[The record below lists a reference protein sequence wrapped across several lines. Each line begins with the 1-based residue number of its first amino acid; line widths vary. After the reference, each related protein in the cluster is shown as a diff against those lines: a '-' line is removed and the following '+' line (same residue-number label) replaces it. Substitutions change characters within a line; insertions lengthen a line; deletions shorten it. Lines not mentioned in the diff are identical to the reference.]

1 MNTAFARELLA
12 LGIPP
17 RAVMHLVLQDVLAS
31 LSEWTA
37 DVLTCD
43 ELELVKQARVHIENA
58 EHCMLMLLRPSEALC
73 EPHYPLHLL
82 ETDAPP
88 ADVADVGVRCL
99 VCGHYHGGH
108 GSCVTSHLFVPP
120 EDCPTCQ
127 AEKNEPPS
135 LPSSGGSLASA
146 TSKTS
151 APHTVAGQEPPGSP

>member
-1 MNTAFARELLA
+1 MNTAFARELLS

-31 LSEWTA
+31 LNEWTS

-73 EPHYPLHLL
+73 EPHIPLHELDTL
-82 ETDAPP
+82 APP
-88 ADVADVGVRCL
+88 PDFSDERCI
-99 VCGHYHGGH
+99 VCGHYHGGQ
-108 GSCVTSHLFVPP
+108 GACVTSHLFVAP

-135 LPSSGGSLASA
+135 LPSSGGSLAS
-146 TSKTS
+146 TSSMMS
-151 APHTVAGQEPPGSP
+151 APHTVAGREPLGSP